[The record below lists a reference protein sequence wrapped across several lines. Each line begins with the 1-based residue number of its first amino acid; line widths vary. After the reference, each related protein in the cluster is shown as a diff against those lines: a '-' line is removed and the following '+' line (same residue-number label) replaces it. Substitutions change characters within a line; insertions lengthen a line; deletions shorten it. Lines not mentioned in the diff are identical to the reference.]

1 MIKISYPRLVQIAR
15 TMGFGDDT
23 KDDYDT
29 LLNILKEHNITVTTQ
44 AIPPGYI
51 LTFTS
56 DHHETVFK
64 LTYSEILDKIKYEY
78 KSDIIVVE
86 QD

>member
-1 MIKISYPRLVQIAR
+1 MIKISYARLVQIAD
-15 TMGFGDDT
+15 TMGHNP

-51 LTFTS
+51 LTFPTTN
-56 DHHETVFK
+56 HELLFK
-64 LTYSEILDKIKYEY
+64 FKYSEILNQINYEY
-78 KSDIIVVE
+78 KSDIIVME
-86 QD
+86 D